1 MKQALKRITVGV
13 GIATAMILGI
23 ALLLRAG
30 DVVFANNP
38 FAMYYEAIILGL
50 VFFTIGALVI
60 RYVRTSER
68 IKKEFIAVA
77 SHRLRTPLTR
87 IQWMVSSLAE
97 LVSAGEQRKL
107 TENMAE
113 TLKDLTVVVNRLLEA
128 SEAEKTSAF
137 YTFFFEEGNIAI
149 PIRQAVADYA
159 LGAAQKKIELMV
171 SIDDRL
177 PRILFD
183 YDRIKVAA
191 SALLENAIIYTPAG
205 GKVEVSLRAEKDAI
219 VYRVKDTGIGV
230 PDEAKPFLFSKFFR
244 AKEAVSIDRDRAG
257 LGLFVAREIIRKHKG
272 KIGADSQWH
281 EKGSTFWFSV
291 PVKK

>member
-1 MKQALKRITVGV
+1 MRQTLKNIGTRV
-13 GIATAMILGI
+13 GIVLTMILVI
-23 ALLLRAG
+23 A
-30 DVVFANNP
+30 VVLF
-38 FAMYYEAIILGL
+38 
-50 VFFTIGALVI
+50 VGALVLADNSFAVLYEATGLGLLFFLVGVVVV
-60 RYVRTSER
+60 RYLQKSER

-97 LVSAGEQRKL
+97 LVPVGEQRKL
-107 TENMAE
+107 TDNMSE
-113 TLKDLTVVVNRLLEA
+113 TLKDLTVMVNRLLEA

-149 PIRQAVADYA
+149 PIRQAVADYT
-159 LGAAQKKIELMV
+159 LGAGQKDIELSV
-171 SIDDRL
+171 AIDDRL
-177 PRILFD
+177 PRVVFD

-191 SALLENAIIYTPAG
+191 SSLLENAIIYTPAG
-205 GKVEVSLRAEKDAI
+205 GKVEVSLHAEKDAV

-244 AKEAVSIDRDRAG
+244 AKEAVSIDRDRVG

-272 KIGADSQWH
+272 KIGAESAWH
-281 EKGSTFWFSV
+281 EKGSTFWFSL
-291 PVKK
+291 PVRK